1 MARSRV
7 LTSIGLALGASV
19 ATYLFATPH
28 GRRTREAATDA
39 SGRWLRENAPDLS
52 PQLARIE
59 RQIDA
64 LGTDLRRRLDTLQAE
79 LHPAMEVSFD
89 VDRADVQ
96 RDLRDMPG

>member
-1 MARSRV
+1 MARSRAFTT
-7 LTSIGLALGASV
+7 LGLALGASV
-19 ATYLFATPH
+19 VTYFLVTPH
-28 GRRTREAATDA
+28 GRRTGAAAADA
-39 SGRWLRENAPDLS
+39 SGRWLRERTPDLS

-79 LHPAMEVSFD
+79 MQPQMDVSFD
-89 VDRADVQ
+89 VERGDVQ